1 MTYPGSHLNLASGG
15 NGRGT
20 LLGHCVVVRNG
31 GGGAV
36 ITNGLLCNADELQSA
51 VKKNAR
57 PCITIR
63 RPRRGLLL
71 PATLYYIESFP
82 FLQ

>member
-1 MTYPGSHLNLASGG
+1 MVVARCWVIVLLFATAAS
-15 NGRGT
+15 
-20 LLGHCVVVRNG
+20 
-31 GGGAV
+31 GGAV

>member
-1 MTYPGSHLNLASGG
+1 MVV
-15 NGRGT
+15 
-20 LLGHCVVVRNG
+20 LGHCVVVRNG
-31 GGGAV
+31 GGGGSGGAV